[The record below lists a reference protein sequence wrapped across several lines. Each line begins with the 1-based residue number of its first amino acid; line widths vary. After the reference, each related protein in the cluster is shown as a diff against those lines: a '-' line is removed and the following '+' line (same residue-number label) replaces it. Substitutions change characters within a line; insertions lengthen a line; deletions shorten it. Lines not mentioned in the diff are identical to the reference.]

1 MCLVDE
7 ITLMEHM
14 TEITNK
20 KIVIFGSR
28 LNREIKLL
36 VVVDQETLSNT
47 K

>member
-14 TEITNK
+14 TEIIDK

-28 LNREIKLL
+28 LNGEIKLFA
-36 VVVDQETLSNT
+36 VVDEETPNNT
-47 K
+47 Q